1 MSTMFCQCGVS
12 VDTDHD
18 FDAIDIYGNCECQS
32 CRKVVDPYLSFR
44 QALDRWEASV
54 INTHKTLTE
63 GPTGIIREINNIGE
77 CHE

>member
-1 MSTMFCQCGVS
+1 MSTMLCNCGIS

-18 FDAIDIYGNCECQS
+18 FDAIDMYGNCECRS
-32 CRKVVDPYLSFR
+32 CRDPYLSFR

-63 GPTGIIREINNIGE
+63 GLTGIIGKINNIGE